1 MRTIALVTQK
11 GGSGKSTLA
20 LGLTGA
26 ALEAG
31 ERVTILDTD
40 PQGTV
45 SNWASRRAQQR
56 PEVIRAG
63 NGFELERI
71 LRSITRSGDGVAII
85 DTAAGTDSVLTAAA
99 IRAAEF
105 CLLPSRPCVADIEA
119 SHATVRVLQ
128 RWAKPFAFV
137 LNQAAPR
144 YNIQEADPLHR
155 LGVLA
160 LPLIVLRSFCDELC
174 MSWAEIAQLAAD
186 PLVTIGAHTVTHC
199 ILKKVGEDAVRSEM
213 RESAAVLEAAL
224 GKRPQHFSYP
234 FGDPTS
240 AGPREFAI
248 AGALGFKTA
257 VTTRPGVLFAEHR
270 DHLMALPRVSLN
282 GEYQQRRYVRVLMSG
297 AGTAM
302 WNGFRRVDAA

>member
-1 MRTIALVTQK
+1 MRTIALATQK

-45 SNWASRRAQQR
+45 SNWAARRAQQR

-160 LPLIVLRSFCDELC
+160 LPLIVLRNDHQHAIAAGLTVCELAPNGKAA
-174 MSWAEIAQLAAD
+174 SELRALWAWTLQRL
-186 PLVTIGAHTVTHC
+186 
-199 ILKKVGEDAVRSEM
+199 
-213 RESAAVLEAAL
+213 ESAAAA
-224 GKRPQHFSYP
+224 
-234 FGDPTS
+234 
-240 AGPREFAI
+240 
-248 AGALGFKTA
+248 
-257 VTTRPGVLFAEHR
+257 
-270 DHLMALPRVSLN
+270 
-282 GEYQQRRYVRVLMSG
+282 
-297 AGTAM
+297 
-302 WNGFRRVDAA
+302 